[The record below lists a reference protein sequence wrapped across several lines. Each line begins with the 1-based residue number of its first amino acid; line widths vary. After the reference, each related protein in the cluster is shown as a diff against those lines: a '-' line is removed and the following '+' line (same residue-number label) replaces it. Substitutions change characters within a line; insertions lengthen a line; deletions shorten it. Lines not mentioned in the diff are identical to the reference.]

1 MKKGQTEALAA
12 RRRALRAELQRR
24 VDAARSAA
32 VARRAKVPKKVS
44 PREQERRRR
53 RWLWLLLLL
62 LLLLLCMR
70 CGCVPPPPP
79 GVAVEVPA
87 APAPVAAPVAP
98 DPPPARIARRAR
110 PRFEVTA
117 PQPLPWLD
125 AFRLQVAARSP
136 RLADCFTGISRPG
149 ALKWTAGVEPT
160 HGLVSDQVLEPTLS
174 GDDLDTVQRAC
185 VFGVLASPPYTLDA
199 GTSPSTPARVGM
211 VIEF

>member
-98 DPPPARIARRAR
+98 DPPPARIARRG
-110 PRFEVTA
+110 V
-117 PQPLPWLD
+117 
-125 AFRLQVAARSP
+125 
-136 RLADCFTGISRPG
+136 G
-149 ALKWTAGVEPT
+149 TAGYRTTE
-160 HGLVSDQVLEPTLS
+160 LQIAQS
-174 GDDLDTVQRAC
+174 GTDH
-185 VFGVLASPPYTLDA
+185 
-199 GTSPSTPARVGM
+199 RVNDIGGG
-211 VIEF
+211 IHALGRRP